1 MGRMPDFRSA
11 ETLSRFWPTILKALL
26 TLVICALTAPG
37 SVRAANDVAGKLITL
52 NDNGGW
58 CWFQDERAIVDT
70 TANKLIL
77 SSVANASGTGGAAR
91 GGDIEVASLDLTNNG
106 VTRFTLHD
114 NLQAD
119 DHDSAALLRLSD
131 GRYVASYSRH
141 NSDSL
146 TRIRISTNPGD
157 ISSWSPEITVT
168 REGGATY
175 SNLYSLSAE
184 GGKLYDISRTLD
196 LDAHVMTSTDGGQDW
211 SLAGRLL
218 NWPLPSTDPKYTGVD
233 GSRPYVRY
241 TSNGVD
247 EIAFI
252 TTEDHPRAYDNS
264 IYFGVIKNGKVYG
277 SDGTVIDDNLFDEAA
292 KKPNEYTQVW
302 STDTSPLGFA
312 WTTDLEL
319 DSQNNPYA
327 LFTARA
333 NNTDATDHRFLYARF
348 DGSQWN
354 VHEIAKA
361 GGFLYS
367 SENDYT
373 GLGALDPSNPDR
385 LFISTKIDPRTNV
398 AMPHYEIFQGLT
410 ADGGANWQWSP
421 ITFNST
427 VDNIR
432 PIVPKWDADHTALL
446 WMRGTYS
453 SFTNYNLDIVGLT
466 SFTPLTSY
474 LPADFNRDGSI
485 NETDFALYMANMHTD
500 VSGLSPDDAL
510 AHGDLNGDGLNDYQ
524 DLLLFKAAYD
534 AANGA
539 GSFASS
545 TQVPE
550 AASSAVVWASAMGWL
565 CLLRANGPA

>member
-1 MGRMPDFRSA
+1 LTRL
-11 ETLSRFWPTILKALL
+11 LSNFPKVLLAL
-26 TLVICALTAPG
+26 VACALTTRS
-37 SVRAANDVAGKLITL
+37 SVRGADDVAGQLITL
-52 NDNGGW
+52 NDNGAW

-77 SSVANASGTGGAAR
+77 SSVGSSAGTGGAAR
-91 GGDIEVASLDLTNNG
+91 DGDIEVASLDLTNNN

-119 DHDSAALLRLSD
+119 DHDSAALLRLPD

-146 TRIRISTNPGD
+146 THLRISTNPGD
-157 ISSWSPEITVT
+157 ISSWTPEITVT

-196 LDAHVMTSTDGGQDW
+196 LDAHVMTSTDGGLNW
-211 SLAGRLL
+211 NLAGRLL
-218 NWPLPSTDPKYTGVD
+218 NWPKPVGDPKFTGTD

-241 TSNGVD
+241 VSNGVD
-247 EIAFI
+247 QIAFI

-277 SDGTVIDDNLFDEAA
+277 SGGNVIDDNIFDGNA

-312 WTTDLEL
+312 WTADLEL

-385 LFISTKIDPRTNV
+385 LFISAKIDPRTNA
-398 AMPHYEIFQGLT
+398 AMPHYEIFQGVT
-410 ADGGANWQWSP
+410 ADGGANWNWAP
-421 ITFNST
+421 ITYNST
-427 VDNIR
+427 MDNIR

-446 WMRGTYS
+446 WMRGTYN
-453 SFTNYNLDIVGLT
+453 SFTSFNLDIVGLT
-466 SFTPLTSY
+466 AFTPLTTH

-485 NETDFALYMANMHTD
+485 NYDDFVVYMANMHTD
-500 VSGLSPDDAL
+500 LIGLSPDDAQ
-510 AHGDLNGDGLNDYQ
+510 ARGDLNGDNLNNYSDF
-524 DLLLFKAAYD
+524 LLFKAAYD
-534 AANGA
+534 TANGA
-539 GSFASS
+539 GAFAASF
-545 TQVPE
+545 QVPE
-550 AASSAVVWASAMGWL
+550 AGSLAALVASGLGWFWIMRSAVAL
-565 CLLRANGPA
+565 